1 MWEDDD
7 LTAQCL
13 IFFFAGFDTAS
24 TLLCFLGHELAV
36 NPDIQA
42 RLVEEVDQ
50 FQAELEG
57 KPMNYDTINKMKYLD
72 MVVTGKKETWRFF
85 KGDGCEILSL
95 RRDTS

>member
-24 TLLCFLGHELAV
+24 TLLCFLAHELAI

-42 RLVEEVDQ
+42 RLIEEVDLFREQ
-50 FQAELEG
+50 LEG
-57 KPMNYDTINKMKYLD
+57 QPMNYETINKMTYLD
-72 MVVTGKKETWRFF
+72 MVVTGK
-85 KGDGCEILSL
+85 GEISWLNSCFSHL
-95 RRDTS
+95 